1 MRKKLKKPKSMLL
14 LFLLP
19 SLAGV
24 LVFYL
29 LPFCLSVYYS
39 FLDNNLSRN
48 FVFLDNY
55 REMLANKPF
64 YNAVVNTVSMLSYAI
79 PLLFIASLYISVSV
93 HGMKIRKKSLRGKN
107 IFLIIFLLPLVLPS
121 ASITFLWKSVFDYNG
136 ALNGVL
142 SAFGLQAVEWLK
154 SGFAR
159 GIIVFI
165 FIWKY
170 VGYNVVLFTAG
181 LGNIPEDYYEYA
193 ELEGAGWLQ
202 RFRYITF
209 IYLTP
214 SFLIVLV
221 LSIVNFFKIFKE
233 IYLLQGAYPH
243 ESIYLLQHYMNN
255 VFNSLNYQKLS
266 VASLIFAVFLISIV
280 IALIL
285 GEKKIFA
292 RTEG

>member
-1 MRKKLKKPKSMLL
+1 MRKKFKKSKFMLFI
-14 LFLLP
+14 FLLP
-19 SLAGV
+19 SFAGV
-24 LVFYL
+24 LLFYL

-55 REMLANKPF
+55 KEMIANKPF
-64 YNAVVNTVSMLSYAI
+64 HNAVVNTVSMLSYAI

-93 HGMKIRKKSLRGKN
+93 HSMKLKKKV
-107 IFLIIFLLPLVLPS
+107 FLIIFLLPLVLPS

-142 SAFGLQAVEWLK
+142 SAFGFQVVEWLK

-159 GIIVFI
+159 GIIIFI
-165 FIWKY
+165 FLWKY

-193 ELEGAGWLQ
+193 KLEGAGWLQ
-202 RFRYITF
+202 KFWYITF
-209 IYLTP
+209 NYLTP
-214 SFLIVLV
+214 TFLIILV

-266 VASLIFAVFLISIV
+266 VASLIFAVFLISMV
-280 IALIL
+280 IALIVS
-285 GEKKIFA
+285 EKKLFA

>member
-1 MRKKLKKPKSMLL
+1 VRIKLKKPKSMLL

-24 LVFYL
+24 LLFYL

-64 YNAVVNTVSMLSYAI
+64 HNAIVNTVSMLSYAI
-79 PLLFIASLYISVSV
+79 PLLFVASLYISISIN
-93 HGMKIRKKSLRGKN
+93 GMKIRKN

-121 ASITFLWKSVFDYNG
+121 ASITFLWKGVFEYNG

-142 SAFGLQAVEWLK
+142 SAFGFQAVEWLK

-202 RFRYITF
+202 KFRYITF
-209 IYLTP
+209 IYLAP

-266 VASLIFAVFLISIV
+266 VASLIFAVFLISMV

-285 GEKKIFA
+285 GEKKIYA

>member
-19 SLAGV
+19 SLIGV
-24 LVFYL
+24 LLFYF

-39 FLDNNLSRN
+39 FLDNNLSRK

-55 REMLANKPF
+55 REMIMNKPF
-64 YNAVVNTVSMLSYAI
+64 HNAVVNTVSMLSYAI
-79 PLLFIASLYISVSV
+79 PLLFIASLYVSISV
-93 HGMKIRKKSLRGKN
+93 HGMKIRKN

-121 ASITFLWKSVFDYNG
+121 ASITFLWKGVFDYNG

-142 SAFGLQAVEWLK
+142 SAFGFQAVEWLK

-202 RFRYITF
+202 KFRYITF
-209 IYLTP
+209 IYLAP

-266 VASLIFAVFLISIV
+266 VASLIFAIFLISMV